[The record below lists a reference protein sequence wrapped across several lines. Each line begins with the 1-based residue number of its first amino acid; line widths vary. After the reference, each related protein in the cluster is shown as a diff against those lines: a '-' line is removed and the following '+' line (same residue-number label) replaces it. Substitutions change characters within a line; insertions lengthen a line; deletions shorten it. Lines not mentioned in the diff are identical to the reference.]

1 MQESVK
7 RQHYNIDYE
16 TLAVHIQSNFL
27 RLKKKKNSFSNSDTK
42 KEKVNCEIS
51 VPAE

>member
-1 MQESVK
+1 MK
-7 RQHYNIDYE
+7 RQHYNINYE
-16 TLAVHIQSNFL
+16 TLAVHLESNFS
-27 RLKKKKNSFSNSDTK
+27 RLKKKGIFFKNSDTK